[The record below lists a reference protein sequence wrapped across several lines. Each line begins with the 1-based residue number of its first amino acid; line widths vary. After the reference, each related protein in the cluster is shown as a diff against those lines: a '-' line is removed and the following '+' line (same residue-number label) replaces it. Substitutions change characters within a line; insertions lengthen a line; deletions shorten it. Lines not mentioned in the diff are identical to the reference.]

1 MAKVTS
7 KLQVTVPKALAV
19 QVGIQPGDDV
29 DWTMSGDGLRVTPSK
44 HRRSFLDLETRLR
57 LFNEATDRQR
67 RRERDAGVTRTDGDR
82 GWSREDLYDLAARPP
97 AAGAAAGGLAFGQR
111 RPWLRFDAPS
121 TQ

>member
-7 KLQVTVPKALAV
+7 KLQVTVLKALAV
-19 QVGIQPGDDV
+19 QLGIQPGDDV

-67 RRERDAGVTRTDGDR
+67 RRERDGRVPRTDGGR
-82 GWSREDLYDLAARPP
+82 GWLREDLYERART
-97 AAGAAAGGLAFGQR
+97 R
-111 RPWLRFDAPS
+111 
-121 TQ
+121 